1 MLQEPCILKH
11 DIYNQMLIRWI

>member
-11 DIYNQMLIRWI
+11 DIYNHVLIRWI